1 MSKTLVYW
9 YGNIG
14 IPGKGPHYME
24 PYNPNRTIGEII
36 QTITINGL
44 VERNKRV
51 EIFKHQYG
59 NINKYNLSDPYW
71 SHDTKLLDYV
81 NLMGGHVLGGDIQL
95 ICVFI

>member
-71 SHDTKLLDYV
+71 SHDTTLLDYV

>member
-1 MSKTLVYW
+1 M
-9 YGNIG
+9 
-14 IPGKGPHYME
+14 
-24 PYNPNRTIGEII
+24 
-36 QTITINGL
+36 TINGL

-71 SHDTKLLDYV
+71 SHDTKLSDYV
-81 NLMGGHVLGGDIQL
+81 NLMGGHVLGDIQL